1 MPSIDTA
8 TMTETRPAEAAAP
21 AVPAIY
27 RTTAHL
33 RAHWL
38 NHRLVAD
45 LTLAITL
52 LGLAAAALIAAR

>member
-8 TMTETRPAEAAAP
+8 TMTETRPAEALAP

-45 LTLAITL
+45 FTLAVAL

>member
-1 MPSIDTA
+1 MPISDTV
-8 TMTETRPAEAAAP
+8 TMTETRPAEAPGP

-52 LGLAAAALIAAR
+52 LGLAAAALTAAR

>member
-8 TMTETRPAEAAAP
+8 TMTQTRPAEAAAP

-45 LTLAITL
+45 LSLAITL
-52 LGLAAAALIAAR
+52 LGLAAAALTAAR

>member
-1 MPSIDTA
+1 VPSIDTA

-45 LTLAITL
+45 LSFAITL